1 MTLSYLL
8 PVVIHHIR
16 SKYHY
21 NSSQEKGSK
30 VAGRVLKRIRATVDS
45 SDKEKKEIINKLTT
59 LFHVLYLTR
68 AQASLAIT
76 LCSRRARP
84 DDWGTSHGLYSS
96 RSQKWRQNVQNSSE
110 TTSHRQVVSL
120 QSFEHFDV
128 IFMGIRTPD
137 TKCCGIKG
145 KSPVLPI
152 IQWIIVLLNDVFI
165 RRNVFILV
173 FLYYQTKLMVYF

>member
-21 NSSQEKGSK
+21 NSSQEKGCK
-30 VAGRVLKRIRATVDS
+30 VAGRVLKRIRSTVDT
-45 SDKEKKEIINKLTT
+45 SDKEKKRDNKQTDNTT
-59 LFHVLYLTR
+59 PCSVPDSCPGVSRYH
-68 AQASLAIT
+68 SLLPPCAPRW
-76 LCSRRARP
+76 L
-84 DDWGTSHGLYSS
+84 GTSHGLYSS

-110 TTSHRQVVSL
+110 TTSHRQVVSQ

-128 IFMGIRTPD
+128 ISMGIRTPD
-137 TKCCGIKG
+137 TKCCGING

-152 IQWIIVLLNDVFI
+152 IQWIVLNGVFI

-173 FLYYQTKLMVYF
+173 FLYYQTKLKVYF